1 MITLNYRQVSFP
13 LAQVF
18 RIARGAKTQANVIEV
33 ELTTQGRKGRAES
46 VPYKRYQE
54 DMSSVTKQ
62 LDEIKA
68 KLADGAS
75 IEELLAAMEP
85 GAAKNAV
92 DCAYWDLKAKLCDTS
107 VEDLLSLVPTL
118 PCITAQ
124 TLSIDSQ
131 ENMAIAALALK
142 HPPLIK
148 VKLDGDDIIGKMRAI
163 HKAAPYSEFIVDA
176 NEGWSMQQLT
186 THAFELAKL
195 NVVLIEQP
203 LPVGEDEALID
214 VDLPVALCADE
225 SCHTRKDLPYLKG
238 RYDTINIKLDKTG
251 GLTEALL
258 LKEEALALDF
268 EIMIG
273 CMVGSSLA
281 MAPAFLL
288 SSGAKFV
295 DLDGPLLVTKDRPF
309 GFNFSNGIMHSLN
322 TDLWGGS
329 SEKYYLA

>member
-18 RIARGAKTQANVIEV
+18 RIARGAKSEAEVIEV
-33 ELTTQGRKGRAES
+33 ELTSQGRKGRAES

-54 DMSSVTKQ
+54 DMGSVTKQ
-62 LDEIKA
+62 LDDIKT
-68 KLADGAS
+68 KLAKGVS
-75 IEELLAAMEP
+75 IEELLASLAP

-107 VEDLLSLVPTL
+107 VEDLLSLAPTL

-131 ENMAIAALALK
+131 ENMANAALALK

-176 NEGWSMQQLT
+176 NEGWSMEQLT

-225 SCHTRKDLPYLKG
+225 SCHTRQDLPYLKG

-258 LKEEALALDF
+258 LKEEALALGFD
-268 EIMIG
+268 IMVG

-288 SSGAKFV
+288 SNGAKFV
-295 DLDGPLLVTKDRPF
+295 DLDGPLLVAKDRPF

-329 SEKYYLA
+329 SEQYYLA